1 MITLTNRIFTVEYE
15 SNIMFAYSPNIITI
29 TPISNTLA
37 RIVVSV
43 GSTTSE
49 SSISFNLRGGAA
61 QGVKI
66 PFDASRALR
75 LYDNVQITISIG
87 NVSEVI
93 TPYVIQGA
101 RGKLEHYGGN
111 YAIRQWDG
119 YLLTVDFLYYQV
131 TEVYMEAM
139 GVTGR
144 IGELSTGN
152 ASGFE
157 LGQFRVPAIPSSAT
171 QAVIIKAEAEEFI
184 NGEWE
189 TNNWNYRIT
198 PACTPDKNRIYLRWV
213 DKQGL
218 TWYWLFVIESLT
230 HTTKDA
236 TSYGRYPLNEGQTVN
251 EWPTGRSLIVER
263 SAKIYATEVTN
274 EEYNVVKTLAT
285 SSVVDAFDEDA
296 RRWYR
301 VRVKN
306 GSHTE
311 VKGHYKDVD
320 FEIDFAP
327 QQTQLG

>member
-1 MITLTNRIFTVEYE
+1 MITLTNSQFTVEYE

-29 TPISNTLA
+29 TPLSNILA
-37 RIVVSV
+37 SIVVRV
-43 GSTTSE
+43 GSTTSA
-49 SSISFNLRGGAA
+49 SSKLFNLRGGAVR
-61 QGVKI
+61 GVKI
-66 PFDASRALR
+66 PFDVSRALR

-87 NVSEVI
+87 DVSEVI

-111 YAIRQWDG
+111 YAIRQWEG
-119 YLLTVDFLYYQV
+119 YPLTVDFLYYQL

-139 GVTGR
+139 GVTGQ
-144 IGELSTGN
+144 IGELSTDN

-157 LGQFRVPAIPSSAT
+157 LGQFNVPAIPSSAT
-171 QAVIIKAEAEEFI
+171 QAVIIKAEAEEFN
-184 NGEWE
+184 NGDWE
-189 TNNWNYRIT
+189 TNTWNYRIT
-198 PACTPDKNRIYLRWV
+198 PACTPERNKIYLRWV

-218 TWYWLFVIESLT
+218 TWYWLFGIESLT

-236 TSYGRYPLNEGQTVN
+236 ISYGRYPLDEGQTVN

-285 SSVVDAFDEDA
+285 SSVVDAYDEEA
-296 RRWYR
+296 SRWYR
-301 VRVKN
+301 VRVKS

-311 VKGHYKDVD
+311 VNGHYKDVD

-327 QQTQLG
+327 EQTQLG

>member
-1 MITLTNRIFTVEYE
+1 MITLTNSQFTVEYE

-29 TPISNTLA
+29 TPISNILA
-37 RIVVSV
+37 SIVVRV
-43 GSTTSE
+43 GSTTSA
-49 SSISFNLRGGAA
+49 SSISFNLRGGAVR
-61 QGVKI
+61 GVKI

-87 NVSEVI
+87 DVSEVI

-111 YAIRQWDG
+111 YAIRQWEG
-119 YLLTVDFLYYQV
+119 YPLTVDFLYYRL

-139 GVTGR
+139 GVTGQ
-144 IGELSTGN
+144 IGELSTDN

-157 LGQFRVPAIPSSAT
+157 LGQFTVPAIPSSAT
-171 QAVIIKAEAEEFI
+171 QAVIIKAEAEEFN
-184 NGEWE
+184 NGDWE
-189 TNNWNYRIT
+189 TNYWNYRIN
-198 PACTPDKNRIYLRWV
+198 PACTPPKNKIYLRWI

-218 TWYWLFVIESLT
+218 TWYWLFGLESLT

-236 TSYGRYPLNEGQTVN
+236 ISYGRYPLDEGQTVN

-285 SSVVDAFDEDA
+285 SSVVDAYDEEA
-296 RRWYR
+296 SRWYR
-301 VRVKN
+301 IRVKN

-327 QQTQLG
+327 EQTQLG